1 MLKIGT
7 DVGNSLRR
15 QQHLALGWAGVIRW
29 WGIKEK
35 SRKVKREL
43 VEFRVRVGLFTK
55 IPEATMPPSCCQSL
69 CLLWLRSYR
78 NTGAGLNG
86 VLMYTGRVIDAREPK
101 FSQAI
106 WQKCTVSLK
115 QILISR
121 PKGRFCCFKTE
132 RDKYEPRRK
141 NGREIMGTCCRKPE
155 VASAVRLLRGPAL
168 ERNGAVG
175 CLLYVPCCSHV
186 CITVIMC

>member
-7 DVGNSLRR
+7 DAGNSLRR

-106 WQKCTVSLK
+106 WQKCLFPWSKYWFQGQKEGFVVLK
-115 QILISR
+115 QSVTSMSLG
-121 PKGRFCCFKTE
+121 GRMG
-132 RDKYEPRRK
+132 
-141 NGREIMGTCCRKPE
+141 GR
-155 VASAVRLLRGPAL
+155 
-168 ERNGAVG
+168 
-175 CLLYVPCCSHV
+175 
-186 CITVIMC
+186 